1 MANPPDAAPYSA
13 PVAPAR
19 SGRLTLTALAKM
31 VSAGERLAMLTAYD
45 ASLAGVCDRAGVD
58 ILLVGDSLGMVIQGK
73 ESTLPVTLDEMI
85 YHAACVARG
94 AQSALRVVDMP
105 FMTYANVR
113 EALANAARL
122 MREGGAQ
129 MVKLE
134 GGARIIEIVHELTA
148 QGIPVCGHLGLL
160 PQSVHQLG
168 GYRVQGREREA
179 AHAMLEDARGLE
191 AAGAALLVLECVPAE
206 LAREIARA
214 VSMPVI
220 GIGAGSGCDGQ
231 VLVLQD
237 MLGITPGKRPKFS
250 KDFMAGQTS
259 IQAALQAYVRAVKD
273 GSFPAP
279 EHSF

>member
-1 MANPPDAAPYSA
+1 MSSHNPRQ
-13 PVAPAR
+13 PVTRA
-19 SGRLTLTALAKM
+19 TLQRM
-31 VSAGERLAMLTAYD
+31 RQAGEKIAVLTAYD
-45 ASLAGVCDRAGVD
+45 AGFAQLVDEAGAEV
-58 ILLVGDSLGMVIQGK
+58 IIVGDSLGMVIQGR

-94 AQSALRVVDMP
+94 APSALRVVDMP
-105 FMTYANVR
+105 FMSYPNVH
-113 EALANAARL
+113 EALNNAARL
-122 MREGGAQ
+122 MREGAAQ

-134 GGARIIEIVHELTA
+134 GGARIVEIVHELTS

-168 GYRVQGREREA
+168 GYRVQGRERED
-179 AHAMLEDARGLE
+179 AHAMMEDARGLE

-206 LAREIARA
+206 LAREITRA

-220 GIGAGSGCDGQ
+220 GIGAGPGCDGQ

-259 IQAALQAYVRAVKD
+259 IQAALRAYVQAVKD

>member
-1 MANPPDAAPYSA
+1 MSSQTPQS
-13 PVAPAR
+13 PVTRA
-19 SGRLTLTALAKM
+19 TLERMKQT
-31 VSAGERLAMLTAYD
+31 GEKIACLTAYD
-45 ASLAGVCDRAGVD
+45 ASFAHLVDAAGVEV
-58 ILLVGDSLGMVIQGK
+58 IIVGDSLGMVVQGK

-85 YHAACVARG
+85 YHAAAVARG
-94 AQSALRVVDMP
+94 SQHALRVVDMP
-105 FMTYANVR
+105 FMTYMTVR
-113 EALANAARL
+113 DALLNATRL
-122 MREGGAQ
+122 MREGAQ

-134 GGARIIEIVHELTA
+134 GGARIVEIVHDLA
-148 QGIPVCGHLGLL
+148 QQGIPVCGHLGLL

-191 AAGAALLVLECVPAE
+191 AAGAALLVLECVPVD
-206 LAREIARA
+206 LAREITHA

-220 GIGAGSGCDGQ
+220 GIGAGPDTDGQ

-250 KDFMAGQTS
+250 RDFMAGQSS
-259 IQAALQAYVRAVKD
+259 IQDAVKAYAQAVKD

-279 EHSF
+279 EHCF

>member
-1 MANPPDAAPYSA
+1 MSSQNPQS
-13 PVAPAR
+13 PVTRA
-19 SGRLTLTALAKM
+19 TLERMKQ
-31 VSAGERLAMLTAYD
+31 AGEKIACLTAYD
-45 ASLAGVCDRAGVD
+45 ASLAQLVDAAGVEV
-58 ILLVGDSLGMVIQGK
+58 IIVGDSLGMVIQGK

-85 YHAACVARG
+85 YHAAAVARG
-94 AQSALRVVDMP
+94 SQHALRVVDMP
-105 FMTYANVR
+105 FMTYMTVR
-113 EALANAARL
+113 DTLLNAARL
-122 MREGGAQ
+122 MREGAAH

-134 GGARIIEIVHELTA
+134 GGARIVEIVHDLTA

-179 AHAMLEDARGLE
+179 AHAMMEDARGLE
-191 AAGAALLVLECVPAE
+191 AAGAALLVLECVPVE
-206 LAREIARA
+206 LAREITRA

-220 GIGAGSGCDGQ
+220 GIGAGPDTDGQ

-250 KDFMAGQTS
+250 KDFMAGQGS
-259 IQAALQAYVRAVKD
+259 IQAAVQAYRQAVKD

>member
-1 MANPPDAAPYSA
+1 MSSHTADPIVTRA
-13 PVAPAR
+13 
-19 SGRLTLTALAKM
+19 TL
-31 VSAGERLAMLTAYD
+31 ERMKRDGGKIACLTAYD
-45 ASLAGVCDRAGVD
+45 AAFAQLVEQAGVEM
-58 ILLVGDSLGMVIQGK
+58 IIVGDSLGMVVQGR
-73 ESTLPVTLDEMI
+73 ESTLAVSLDDMI

-94 AQSALRVVDMP
+94 AKRALRVVDMP
-105 FMTYANVR
+105 FMTYPTVQQ
-113 EALANAARL
+113 ALANAARL

-134 GGARIIEIVHELTA
+134 GGARVTEIVHELTQ

-168 GYRVQGREREA
+168 GYRVQGRERDA
-179 AHAMLEDARGLE
+179 AHAILEDARGLE
-191 AAGAALLVLECVPAE
+191 AAGAAVLVLECVPAE
-206 LAREIARA
+206 LAREITRA

-220 GIGAGSGCDGQ
+220 GIGAGPDCDGQ

-250 KDFMAGQTS
+250 KDFTAGQTG
-259 IQAALQAYVRAVKD
+259 IQAAVEAYVRAVKD
-273 GSFPAP
+273 GSFPGP

>member
-1 MANPPDAAPYSA
+1 MSSHDSRS
-13 PVAPAR
+13 PVTRA
-19 SGRLTLTALAKM
+19 TLERMKQ
-31 VSAGERLAMLTAYD
+31 AGEKIAVLTAYD
-45 ASLAGVCDRAGVD
+45 AAFARVVDEAGVE
-58 ILLVGDSLGMVIQGK
+58 IIIVGDSLGMVMQGK

-105 FMTYANVR
+105 FMTYANVKD
-113 EALANAARL
+113 ALTNAARL

-134 GGARIIEIVHELTA
+134 GGARIVEIVHELTA

-191 AAGAALLVLECVPAE
+191 AAGAALLVLECVPTE
-206 LAREIARA
+206 LGREISRA
-214 VSMPVI
+214 VSVPVI
-220 GIGAGSGCDGQ
+220 GIGAGPDCDGQ

-237 MLGITPGKRPKFS
+237 MLGITPGRRPKFS
-250 KDFMAGQTS
+250 RDFMAGQTS
-259 IQAALQAYVRAVKD
+259 IQAAVRAYVQAVKD
-273 GSFPAP
+273 RSFPAP

>member
-1 MANPPDAAPYSA
+1 MSSHTPQS
-13 PVAPAR
+13 PVTRATLD
-19 SGRLTLTALAKM
+19 RLKQ
-31 VSAGERLAMLTAYD
+31 AGEKIACLTAYD
-45 ASLAGVCDRAGVD
+45 ATFAQLVDDAGVEV
-58 ILLVGDSLGMVIQGK
+58 IIVGDSLGMVVQGR
-73 ESTLPVTLDEMI
+73 ESTLPVTLEDMI

-94 AQSALRVVDMP
+94 SRRALRVVDMP
-105 FMTYANVR
+105 FMSYPNVP
-113 EALANAARL
+113 EALRNAARL

-134 GGARIIEIVHELTA
+134 GGARIVEIVHDLTQ

-168 GYRVQGREREA
+168 GYRVQGRERES
-179 AHAMLEDARGLE
+179 AHAILEDARGLE
-191 AAGAALLVLECVPAE
+191 SAGAGLLVLECVPAD
-206 LAREIARA
+206 LAREITRA

-220 GIGAGSGCDGQ
+220 GIGAGPGCDGQ

-250 KDFMAGQTS
+250 RDFMAGTGS
-259 IQAALQAYVRAVKD
+259 IQAAVAAYVQAVKS

-279 EHSF
+279 EHGF